1 MKELTFQAAAKI
13 NLYLDILGRRS
24 DGYHEIESIVQSVR
38 LYDKIILRL
47 KGREIKIRCTHPEV
61 PLDKQNTCYRAAEI
75 LLTVLGMR
83 QGLEIEIQKNIPI
96 GSGLGGGSADAAAT
110 LIGMRKLF
118 QIDIPFSDLSKL
130 ALQSG
135 SDVPFCL
142 LGGTALVRGK
152 GEKII
157 PLPLLK
163 NGWFIL
169 VDPGISI
176 STSWVYSRLQG
187 KLTKKRL
194 NIKLI
199 KELIKKEGMRGVSK
213 FPLYNKLEEV
223 VIERFP
229 TLRDIKAK
237 LIEAGATGALMTGS
251 GSTIFA
257 VAEDEERVKSILGR
271 LGRKVRVYAVQA
283 TDKSVKE
290 A

>member
-1 MKELTFQAAAKI
+1 
-13 NLYLDILGRRS
+13 
-24 DGYHEIESIVQSVR
+24 
-38 LYDKIILRL
+38 
-47 KGREIKIRCTHPEV
+47 
-61 PLDKQNTCYRAAEI
+61 
-75 LLTVLGMR
+75 
-83 QGLEIEIQKNIPI
+83 
-96 GSGLGGGSADAAAT
+96 
-110 LIGMRKLF
+110 MRKLF

-130 ALQSG
+130 ALELG

-142 LGGTALVRGK
+142 IGGTALVRGK
-152 GEKII
+152 GEKIV

>member
-24 DGYHEIESIVQSVR
+24 DGHHEIESIVQSVR

-61 PLDKQNTCYRAAEI
+61 PLDEQNTCYRAAEI

-130 ALQSG
+130 ALELG

-142 LGGTALVRGK
+142 LGGTALVRGR

-194 NIKLI
+194 DIKLI

>member
-1 MKELTFQAAAKI
+1 MKELTLQAAAKI

-24 DGYHEIESIVQSVR
+24 DGYHEIESIIQSVR

-61 PLDKQNTCYRAAEI
+61 PLDEENTCYRAAEI

-142 LGGTALVRGK
+142 IGGTALVRGR

-169 VDPGISI
+169 IDPGISI
-176 STSWVYSRLQG
+176 STSWAYSRLQG

-257 VAEDEERVKSILGR
+257 VAEDKERVKSILGR

>member
-1 MKELTFQAAAKI
+1 LKELTFQAAAKI

-24 DGYHEIESIVQSVR
+24 DGYHEIESIIQSVR

-47 KGREIKIRCTHPEV
+47 KGREIKIRCTHPKI
-61 PLDKQNTCYRAAEI
+61 PLDEENTCYRAAEM

-130 ALQSG
+130 ALELG

-142 LGGTALVRGK
+142 IGGTALVRGR

-199 KELIKKEGMRGVSK
+199 KELIKKEGMRGVNK

-257 VAEDEERVKSILGR
+257 VAEDEERVKSILAR

>member
-1 MKELTFQAAAKI
+1 LKELTFQAAAKI

-24 DGYHEIESIVQSVR
+24 DGHHEIESIVQSVR

-61 PLDKQNTCYRAAEI
+61 PLDEQNTCYRAAEI

-142 LGGTALVRGK
+142 LGGTALVRGR

>member
-1 MKELTFQAAAKI
+1 LKELTFQAAAKI

-24 DGYHEIESIVQSVR
+24 DGHHEIESIVQSVR

-61 PLDKQNTCYRAAEI
+61 PLDEQNTCYRAAEI

-130 ALQSG
+130 ALELG

-142 LGGTALVRGK
+142 LGGTALVRGR

-194 NIKLI
+194 DIKLI

>member
-1 MKELTFQAAAKI
+1 MKELTLQAAAKI

-24 DGYHEIESIVQSVR
+24 DGYHEIESIIQSVR
-38 LYDKIILRL
+38 LYDNIILRL
-47 KGREIKIRCTHPEV
+47 KGRGIKIRCTHPEV
-61 PLDKQNTCYRAAEI
+61 PLDEENICYRAAEI

-83 QGLEIEIQKNIPI
+83 QGVEIEIQKNIPI

-130 ALQSG
+130 ALELG
-135 SDVPFCL
+135 SDIPFCL
-142 LGGTALVRGK
+142 LGGTALVRGR

-163 NGWFIL
+163 DGWFIL

-176 STSWVYSRLQG
+176 STRWVYSRLEG

-199 KELIKKEGMRGVSK
+199 KELIKKEGIRGVSK

-271 LGRKVRVYAVQA
+271 LGKKVRVYAVQA

>member
-24 DGYHEIESIVQSVR
+24 DGYHEIESIIQSVR

-61 PLDKQNTCYRAAEI
+61 PLDEENTCYRAAEI

-142 LGGTALVRGK
+142 IGGTALVRGR

-257 VAEDEERVKSILGR
+257 VAEDKERVKSILGR

>member
-24 DGYHEIESIVQSVR
+24 DGYHEIESIIQSVR

-61 PLDKQNTCYRAAEI
+61 PLDEENTCYRAAEI

-130 ALQSG
+130 ALELG

-142 LGGTALVRGK
+142 LGGTALVRGR

>member
-1 MKELTFQAAAKI
+1 LKELTLQAAAKI

-24 DGYHEIESIVQSVR
+24 DGYHEIESIIQSVR

-47 KGREIKIRCTHPEV
+47 KGKGIKIRCTHPEV
-61 PLDKQNTCYRAAEI
+61 PLDQENICYRAAEI
-75 LLTVLGMR
+75 LLTVLGMK

-96 GSGLGGGSADAAAT
+96 GSGLAGGSADAAAT

-130 ALQSG
+130 ALELG

-142 LGGTALVRGK
+142 TGGTALVRGR

-163 NGWFIL
+163 NVWFIL
-169 VDPGISI
+169 VDPRIPI
-176 STSWVYSRLQG
+176 STSWVYSRLEG

-194 NIKLI
+194 NIKLT
-199 KELIKKEGMRGVSK
+199 KELIEEEGMRGINK

-229 TLRDIKAK
+229 TLRDIKVK
-237 LIEAGATGALMTGS
+237 LIESGAVGALMTGS
-251 GSTIFA
+251 GSTVFA
-257 VAEDEERVKSILGR
+257 VVEDEKRVESILGR
-271 LGRKVRVYAVQA
+271 LGKKVRAYAVQA

>member
-1 MKELTFQAAAKI
+1 MKQLTLQAAAKV
-13 NLYLDILGRRS
+13 NLYLDILARRG
-24 DGYHEIESIVQSVR
+24 DGYHEIESIIQSVK
-38 LYDKIILRL
+38 LYDKLTLRPRRR
-47 KGREIKIRCTHPEV
+47 GIKITCIHPEV
-61 PLDKQNTCYRAAEI
+61 PLDEGNICYRAAEI
-75 LLTVLGMR
+75 LLRVLGTK
-83 QGLEIEIQKNIPI
+83 QGVEIEIQKNIPVE
-96 GSGLGGGSADAAAT
+96 SGLGGGSADAAAT

-118 QIDIPFSDLSKL
+118 QMDIPFSDLSKL
-130 ALQSG
+130 APELG

-142 LGGTALVRGK
+142 AGGTALVRGR

-163 NGWFIL
+163 DAWFIL

-176 STSWVYSRLQG
+176 STSWVYSRLKG

-199 KELIKKEGMRGVSK
+199 KELIKEEGMRGVNK

-223 VIERFP
+223 VIKRFP

-251 GSTIFA
+251 GSIIFA
-257 VAEDEERVKSILGR
+257 VAEDEERAKSILSG
-271 LGRKVRVYAVQA
+271 LGRKVRVYTVQT

>member
-1 MKELTFQAAAKI
+1 MKELAFQAAAKI

-61 PLDKQNTCYRAAEI
+61 PLDEQNTCYRAAEI

>member
-1 MKELTFQAAAKI
+1 MELILQAAAKI

-24 DGYHEIESIVQSVR
+24 DDYHEIESIIQSVG
-38 LYDKIILRL
+38 LYDKIILRP
-47 KGREIKIRCTHPEV
+47 KRRGIKITCTHPQV
-61 PLDKQNTCYRAAEI
+61 PLDEENTCYRAAQI
-75 LLTVLGMR
+75 LLRVLGMR

-96 GSGLGGGSADAAAT
+96 GSGLGGASADAAAI

-130 ALQSG
+130 ALEVG

-142 LGGTALVRGK
+142 LGGTALVRGR

-176 STSWVYSRLQG
+176 STRWVYSRLEG

-199 KELIKKEGMRGVSK
+199 KESLKEEGMRGINK

-257 VAEDEERVKSILGR
+257 VAEGEKRAKSILGK
-271 LGRKVRVYAVQA
+271 LGRKVRIYAVQA

>member
-1 MKELTFQAAAKI
+1 LKELTFQAAAKI

-24 DGYHEIESIVQSVR
+24 DGYHEIESIIQSVR

-61 PLDKQNTCYRAAEI
+61 PLDEENTCYRAAEI

-130 ALQSG
+130 ALELG

-142 LGGTALVRGK
+142 LGGTALVRGR

>member
-1 MKELTFQAAAKI
+1 LKELTFQAAAKI

-61 PLDKQNTCYRAAEI
+61 PLDEQNTCYRAAEI
-75 LLTVLGMR
+75 LLGVLGMR

-118 QIDIPFSDLSKL
+118 QIDISFSDLSKL

-199 KELIKKEGMRGVSK
+199 KELIKKEGMRGISK

>member
-1 MKELTFQAAAKI
+1 LKELAFQAAAKI

-61 PLDKQNTCYRAAEI
+61 PLDEQNTCYRAAEI

-142 LGGTALVRGK
+142 LGGTALVRGR

>member
-1 MKELTFQAAAKI
+1 MKELTLQAAAKI

-24 DGYHEIESIVQSVR
+24 DGYHEIESIIQSVR

-61 PLDKQNTCYRAAEI
+61 PLDEQNTCYRAAEI

-142 LGGTALVRGK
+142 IGGTALVRGR

-257 VAEDEERVKSILGR
+257 VAEDKERVKSILGR

>member
-1 MKELTFQAAAKI
+1 
-13 NLYLDILGRRS
+13 
-24 DGYHEIESIVQSVR
+24 
-38 LYDKIILRL
+38 
-47 KGREIKIRCTHPEV
+47 
-61 PLDKQNTCYRAAEI
+61 
-75 LLTVLGMR
+75 
-83 QGLEIEIQKNIPI
+83 
-96 GSGLGGGSADAAAT
+96 LGGGSADAAAT

-130 ALQSG
+130 ALEVG

-142 LGGTALVRGK
+142 LGGTALVRGR

-176 STSWVYSRLQG
+176 STRWVYSELEG

-199 KELIKKEGMRGVSK
+199 KESLKEEGMRGLNK

-257 VAEDEERVKSILGR
+257 VAEGEKRAKSILHR

>member
-1 MKELTFQAAAKI
+1 LKELAFQAAAKI

-61 PLDKQNTCYRAAEI
+61 PLDEQNTCYRAAEI

>member
-1 MKELTFQAAAKI
+1 MKELTLQAAAKI

-24 DGYHEIESIVQSVR
+24 DGYHEIESIIQSVR

-61 PLDKQNTCYRAAEI
+61 PLDEENTCYRAAEI

-142 LGGTALVRGK
+142 IGGTALVRGK

-157 PLPLLK
+157 PLPPLK